1 MTLEKQSPT
10 TTTFEAI
17 KSFSDDRVV
26 SIEQTHELRYSDLRL
41 SNSEFQGVTE
51 ALTKASRHKTSVR
64 LAESAEEEKGDS
76 FLRTAPP
83 RSGKCVGVA
92 IPNLLRY
99 LDSVVVQDP
108 IKDSKQ
114 RK

>member
-1 MTLEKQSPT
+1 M
-10 TTTFEAI
+10 
-17 KSFSDDRVV
+17 
-26 SIEQTHELRYSDLRL
+26 
-41 SNSEFQGVTE
+41 
-51 ALTKASRHKTSVR
+51 R